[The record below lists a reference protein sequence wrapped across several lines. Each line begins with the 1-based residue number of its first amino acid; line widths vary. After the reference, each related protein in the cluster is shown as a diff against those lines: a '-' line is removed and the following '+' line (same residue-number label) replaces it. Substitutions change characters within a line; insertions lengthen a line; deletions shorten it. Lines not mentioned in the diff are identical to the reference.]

1 MNRLKRILVVT
12 AVVPLVC
19 FGLFGPTPGGAYD
32 SAGINMQVYT
42 VGKDAVEPVYLLGE
56 ENITL
61 LLVIRNETGKPVVT
75 ERGFSEVEL
84 DDALVVQDPNGIRH
98 LLREVGDAHFMRT
111 PYFLNDKPW
120 AKAESLPPDWV
131 RSVEIEDLREKL
143 PVMKTLAGWYTIS
156 VQQPFVRYAA
166 TGQDAGLGFLGLLDH
181 PNNWS
186 GTLQSN
192 TLQIYVAPSRG
203 AKIDVKVSELVNEAS
218 QPLAQV
224 PVRVFRNT
232 DIPADYSPADVW
244 SKTKP
249 VLSGTSDFDGNA
261 VWDSTLSCLNRDE
274 YTVMANY
281 AGKYQEVK
289 LQDIS
294 LVAFAGTFGLVDCSA
309 GSGCI
314 GDLDQDNDVDGLD
327 ILAFMGATGWNVE
340 CTGLVSAK
348 VSFSVPPTKLIA
360 ITGSAFNYPDDSY
373 RAVFSIDV
381 STTNGNSAG
390 VLEYYFTRTRMN
402 FISTSIHELTASD
415 KAANIRG
422 EGTVNG
428 EAGYTFEA
436 QVVDGESDQF
446 GILIRKADEG
456 VYYDAPLKSV
466 SGGNIIVTAE

>member
-32 SAGINMQVYT
+32 SAGINMQMYT

-56 ENITL
+56 ENIPL

-84 DDALVVQDPNGIRH
+84 DDALVVKDPNGIGH

-111 PYFLNDKPW
+111 LYFLNDKPW

-143 PVMKTLAGWYTIS
+143 PVMKTLAGWYTIR

-203 AKIDVKVSELVNEAS
+203 AKIDVTVSELVNEVA
-218 QPLAQV
+218 QPLGQV

-232 DIPADYSPADVW
+232 DIPGDYSPADVW
-244 SKTKP
+244 SKTEP

-261 VWDSTLSCLNRDE
+261 VWESPLACVNRDN
-274 YTVMANY
+274 YTVLANY
-281 AGKYQEVK
+281 AGKYLE
-289 LQDIS
+289 
-294 LVAFAGTFGLVDCSA
+294 
-309 GSGCI
+309 
-314 GDLDQDNDVDGLD
+314 
-327 ILAFMGATGWNVE
+327 TGIPADSKEWNVE
-340 CTGLVSAK
+340 CTGLVSAG
-348 VSFSVPPTKLIA
+348 IA
-360 ITGSAFNYPDDSY
+360 YSESPAPQSITITGNAYNYPDNRY
-373 RAVFSIDV
+373 RATFSINV
-381 STTNGNSAG
+381 STADGNPSG
-390 VLEYYFTRTRMN
+390 DFRYYFIRTRMN
-402 FISTSIHELTASD
+402 FVSTSINEVTAAG
-415 KAANIRG
+415 KAAIIKG
-422 EGTVNG
+422 DGTVNG
-428 EAGYTFEA
+428 KAGYSFES
-436 QVVDGESDQF
+436 QVVDDDPDQF
-446 GILIRKADEG
+446 GIQIRKTDG
-456 VYYDAPLKSV
+456 GIYYDASLKSI
-466 SGGNIIVTAE
+466 SGGNIGLTVE